1 MLFVELSISYTGLK
15 EILFGLTIFYKSSVS
30 LYDLGTYYTR
40 LFKPKP
46 SIEMTESNRPCF
58 YFWESFCL
66 YKWSATTEA
75 VFFGKDNLAIA
86 FDRISWSMVTDLN
99 LDIRLR
105 AIIDITHRRNL
116 KVLLKCL
123 KLASQGGADLS
134 KLLILSLICAKA
146 LTYTSSIW
154 TSAYF

>member
-58 YFWESFCL
+58 YF
-66 YKWSATTEA
+66 
-75 VFFGKDNLAIA
+75 
-86 FDRISWSMVTDLN
+86 
-99 LDIRLR
+99 
-105 AIIDITHRRNL
+105 
-116 KVLLKCL
+116 
-123 KLASQGGADLS
+123 
-134 KLLILSLICAKA
+134 
-146 LTYTSSIW
+146 
-154 TSAYF
+154 